1 MGEKISTQAMSYE
14 GSDSCFSKLNYYP
27 SIKPFKPSNELT
39 CFTEL
44 ERDEI
49 KQMMHEV
56 LNEMNIHI
64 TPSLYVDKYGTIM
77 ERIRDDY
84 HHGGYDQYE

>member
-14 GSDSCFSKLNYYP
+14 GSDSCFSKVNYY
-27 SIKPFKPSNELT
+27 STIKPFKPLNELT

-44 ERDEI
+44 EREEI
-49 KQMMHEV
+49 KQMMREV
-56 LNEMNIHI
+56 LTEQRYHYN
-64 TPSLYVDKYGTIM
+64 SDSVM

-84 HHGGYDQYE
+84 HHGGYDEYK